1 MSVKLAFTLTL
12 ESDWHINAGY
22 GLGSQIDAIL
32 ERDSQG
38 TPVISGS
45 TLKGLFRDALYD
57 LHTITNS
64 SVAYK
69 KPELGD
75 TPKEVGLA
83 GRVLG
88 YHGIESRWTFSAA
101 KPIIEQG
108 GKEAGVDGT
117 TIATGVRVDPAIR
130 RAEANKF
137 FTREMGMAQVFTFT
151 IHNQEDADAL
161 ADDVMWLVAAA
172 SYIRRLGGRR
182 RRGAG
187 RCTIQLSED
196 GNLHEALLENFG
208 ATYGNV
214 GQVKP
219 IQLPDDT
226 WVNDSPDKTTAKRF
240 RIWIHAKRPIVISNH
255 HEAGNTYQ
263 GRMDIPGRTLRGAL
277 AYAVAPAKRDSAD
290 FRQLFVLSGL
300 HFTDLHP
307 LIRNKAY
314 TALSIETPLG
324 LQQQEDNPDK
334 YRSVMVN
341 DPIKTKG
348 YKGRHLL
355 ADTYPSA
362 KSLDNAKLQSETHM
376 HVQIDPQTKRA
387 LEGNLYAYETP
398 PSDLFYVGEVTLQE
412 GVTWEQ
418 VAKLLGVHLEK
429 PFDLSIGKGRR
440 RSYGTSSA
448 YIEELQNDEPPMWM
462 PITLDKRLKANIS
475 QQDQIVT
482 LTLASDAILMD
493 TWGRY
498 LQNFQTGDWLA
509 KLLGVHDYEITR
521 EIVRTTVVKGFDMRA
536 GLPHWQDIALV
547 AGSSVTI
554 QLNSGTW
561 DLDKLQEIERDG
573 IGLRRS
579 EGYGRVVFNHPAHSG
594 VIEGFKTLPIPPKL
608 LPAEEQSIQ
617 KELPRSEFYK
627 VWRIELEKTLASSYT
642 GKEADTM
649 QALSRLLVEHANDA
663 ELAHRVN
670 AFGQSEHSNDKDPR
684 LSDTAKQQIN
694 ALIEKLD
701 SQYRDHRRQGII
713 LLAEALAQ
721 RSKS

>member
-1 MSVKLAFTLTL
+1 MSVKLTFTLTL

-22 GLGSQIDAIL
+22 GLGSRIDAIL

-38 TPVISGS
+38 NPVISGS

-64 SVAYK
+64 SSAYK
-69 KPELGD
+69 KPELGE
-75 TPKEVGLA
+75 TPKEAGLA

-88 YHGIESRWTFSAA
+88 YPGIESHWTFSAA

-117 TIATGVRVDPAIR
+117 TVATGIRVDPTIR

-151 IHNQEDADAL
+151 ILNQEVADAL
-161 ADDVMWLVAAA
+161 TDDVMWLVAAA

-187 RCTIQLSED
+187 RCTIQLNED

-219 IQLPDDT
+219 VQLPDNT
-226 WVNDSPDKTTAKRF
+226 RTNNTPDKTIAKRF

-277 AYAVAPAKRDSAD
+277 AYAVAPAKRDSDD
-290 FRQLFVLSGL
+290 FRELFVLGGL

-307 LIRNKAY
+307 LIKSKAY
-314 TALSIETPLG
+314 TALSLDSPLG
-324 LQQQEDNPDK
+324 LQQEENNSDN

-341 DPIKTKG
+341 APIKTKG

-376 HVQIDPQTKRA
+376 HPQIDPQTKRA

-398 PSDLFYVGEVTLQE
+398 PSDLFYVGELTLQND
-412 GVTWEQ
+412 VTWET

-440 RSYGTSSA
+440 RSYGTSTV
-448 YIEELQNDEPPMWM
+448 YIETLQANDPPMWM
-462 PITLDKRLKANIS
+462 PLPLEDRLEADNTRQKSTI
-475 QQDQIVT
+475 T

-498 LQNFQTGDWLA
+498 LQNFQTGNWLA
-509 KLLGVHDYEITR
+509 RLLGIHDYEITR
-521 EIVRTTVVKGFDMRA
+521 EIIRTTIIKGFDMRA
-536 GLPHWQDIALV
+536 GLPHWQDIALI

-554 QLNSGTW
+554 RLKSDTW
-561 DLDKLQEIERDG
+561 DADKLRQIERNG

-594 VIEGFKTLPIPPKL
+594 IVEGFKTLQIPSEL
-608 LPAEEQSIQ
+608 LPAEEQATQ
-617 KELPRSEFYK
+617 KEFPRSGFYK
-627 VWRIELEKTLASSYT
+627 VWRVELEKALPSSYD
-642 GKEADTM
+642 KEADTM
-649 QALSRLLVEHANDA
+649 QALSRLLVEHADDA
-663 ELAHRVN
+663 DLTKHIN
-670 AFGQSEHSNDKDPR
+670 AFGASPAPTDKEAR
-684 LSDTAKQQIN
+684 LSDDAKQAFN
-694 ALIEKLD
+694 DLIEKLD
-701 SQYRDHRRQGII
+701 NKYAGHRRQGII
-713 LLAEALAQ
+713 ILAEALMQ